1 MLSSFLPKITV
12 VIQIY
17 NERRIFLST
26 VKNTESKLLDY
37 THLRLTQ
44 ILFFGDTWLYVHNN
58 SSILNGTIVFV
69 LFCMRFEQE
78 LF

>member
-37 THLRLTQ
+37 THLRLAQ
-44 ILFFGDTWLYVHNN
+44 ILFFVDTWLDINTN
-58 SSILNGTIVFV
+58 SSTNS
-69 LFCMRFEQE
+69 C
-78 LF
+78 

>member
-26 VKNTESKLLDY
+26 VKNTQSKLLDY
-37 THLRLTQ
+37 THLRLAQ
-44 ILFFGDTWLYVHNN
+44 ILFFVDTWLDINTN
-58 SSILNGTIVFV
+58 SSTNS
-69 LFCMRFEQE
+69 C
-78 LF
+78 

>member
-26 VKNTESKLLDY
+26 VKNTERKLLDY

-44 ILFFGDTWLYVHNN
+44 ILFFVDTWLDINTN
-58 SSILNGTIVFV
+58 SSTNS
-69 LFCMRFEQE
+69 C
-78 LF
+78 

>member
-1 MLSSFLPKITV
+1 M
-12 VIQIY
+12 IQIY

-37 THLRLTQ
+37 THLHLTQ

-69 LFCMRFEQE
+69 LSCMRFEQE

>member
-1 MLSSFLPKITV
+1 MFSSFLPKITV

-44 ILFFGDTWLYVHNN
+44 ILFFVDTWLDINTN
-58 SSILNGTIVFV
+58 SSTNS
-69 LFCMRFEQE
+69 C
-78 LF
+78 

>member
-44 ILFFGDTWLYVHNN
+44 ILFFVDTWLDINTN
-58 SSILNGTIVFV
+58 SSTNS
-69 LFCMRFEQE
+69 C
-78 LF
+78 

>member
-1 MLSSFLPKITV
+1 MLSSFLPKITG

-44 ILFFGDTWLYVHNN
+44 ILFFVDTWLDINTN
-58 SSILNGTIVFV
+58 SSTNS
-69 LFCMRFEQE
+69 C
-78 LF
+78 

>member
-37 THLRLTQ
+37 THLRVTQ
-44 ILFFGDTWLYVHNN
+44 ILFFVDTWLDINTN
-58 SSILNGTIVFV
+58 SSTNS
-69 LFCMRFEQE
+69 C
-78 LF
+78 